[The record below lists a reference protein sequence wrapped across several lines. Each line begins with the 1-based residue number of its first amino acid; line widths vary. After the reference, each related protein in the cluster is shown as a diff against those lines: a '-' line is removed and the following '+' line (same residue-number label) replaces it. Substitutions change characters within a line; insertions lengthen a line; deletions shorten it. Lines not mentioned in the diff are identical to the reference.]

1 MGLLLKHL
9 FLCFQVTGS
18 FVSHPGHATVQTCSH
33 LHPWRGGC
41 RPGSVPHA
49 EHWTDA
55 AHTFPTLSGTAKT
68 RTQDCRRGIQSDG
81 VYVSS
86 LQFVVVSLKD
96 GMFTNAN
103 VLFKTKFVDGM
114 STVTRTAL
122 SQSDANVPQKA
133 REKACQKDKR
143 SKQLINWWPALQ
155 NTQLCLILE
164 MLRYFCFDMTPYCN
178 KKKCAGLFCL
188 AFNLISCWLWYLV
201 APFHLSL
208 FNWVSLSSFL
218 LLIYYSRPLLEAIVF
233 IFVLNK
239 Y

>member
-1 MGLLLKHL
+1 MLLFKPAPIYILDEVDAALDLSHTQNIGQMLRTHFRHSQVRLKHGHRIVDEEPR
-9 FLCFQVTGS
+9 VTA
-18 FVSHPGHATVQTCSH
+18 FN
-33 LHPWRGGC
+33 
-41 RPGSVPHA
+41 
-49 EHWTDA
+49 
-55 AHTFPTLSGTAKT
+55 
-68 RTQDCRRGIQSDG
+68 
-81 VYVSS
+81 VSS

-178 KKKCAGLFCL
+178 KKKKMCGVILPGFQ
-188 AFNLISCWLWYLV
+188 SY
-201 APFHLSL
+201 
-208 FNWVSLSSFL
+208 FL
-218 LLIYYSRPLLEAIVF
+218 LTVVLGGTFSFVF
-233 IFVLNK
+233 IQLSFIVLFSPAHLLLTTTFRSSCVHICTK
-239 Y
+239 